1 MMTFLITFVIIFLL
15 FRLVMPHL
23 LRWAL
28 KAFVKKTIRNAT
40 FTQAGGPFGQA
51 AGPFGQTTPP
61 APEGEVKVAFVPQDD
76 AKKAPKEFRG
86 GEYVEFEEVKENKN

>member
-1 MMTFLITFVIIFLL
+1 MTFLISFIIIFLL

-40 FTQAGGPFGQA
+40 FNQGGGPFGQA
-51 AGPFGQTTPP
+51 GGPFAQASPP
-61 APEGEVKVAFVPQDD
+61 APEGEVKVAFVPQDNS
-76 AKKAPKEFRG
+76 KKAAKEFRG
-86 GEYVEFEEVKENKN
+86 GDYVEFEEVK